1 MLTVKNTLWND
12 GFADRLAALER
23 EGTLLRAEETI
34 PYVSMPGETGTVPSR
49 GVVLKVL
56 RHA

>member
-1 MLTVKNTLWND
+1 VKNTLWND
-12 GFADRLAALER
+12 GFSDRLATLER
-23 EGTLLRAEETI
+23 GGILERAEETA

-56 RHA
+56 RHG